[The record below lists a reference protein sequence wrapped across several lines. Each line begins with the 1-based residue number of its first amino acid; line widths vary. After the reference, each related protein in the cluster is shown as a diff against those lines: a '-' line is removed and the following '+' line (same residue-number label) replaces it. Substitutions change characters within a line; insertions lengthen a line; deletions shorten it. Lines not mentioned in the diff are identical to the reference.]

1 MRIAVQMKV
10 SGFTLSE
17 IKEEALNEW
26 QKFIN
31 DNTAEMPL
39 ACEIDVTPIP
49 TMGDRTSYEAVVFI
63 RTKID
68 ENGN

>member
-26 QKFIN
+26 RKFTN
-31 DNTAEMPL
+31 DSSAEMPL
-39 ACEIDVTPIP
+39 ACEIDITPIP
-49 TMGDRTSYEAVVFI
+49 TAADKTQYEAVVFV